1 MTAEFLVP
9 LIIGVLGFI
18 FKEIQN
24 YKDKRDAES
33 DTENKLQELRK
44 PLATNDIDGI
54 HIALSNQHDRVHEEI
69 RRGSGW

>member
-1 MTAEFLVP
+1 MTAELLVP

-18 FKEIQN
+18 FREVQA
-24 YKDKRDAES
+24 YKDKKDTES

-44 PLATNDIDGI
+44 PLATNDTDGI
-54 HIALSNQHDRVHEEI
+54 HIALANQHDRVSEEI